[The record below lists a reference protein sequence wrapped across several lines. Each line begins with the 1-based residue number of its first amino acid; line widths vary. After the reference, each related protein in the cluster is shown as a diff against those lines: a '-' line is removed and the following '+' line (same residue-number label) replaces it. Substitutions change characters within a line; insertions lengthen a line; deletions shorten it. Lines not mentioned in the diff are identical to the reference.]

1 MLTPEDAAKPAS
13 SGVSIERADGVTFV
27 PVSREH
33 DSVRLPSPAFADPI
47 NCPLNSR
54 RQGQCIGGRRR
65 DVINGPGR
73 PPFRDQQSTKWMA
86 DAVALG
92 RPADV
97 PVRQLGVKPPKPS
110 LSVTDGARPQP
121 FLVSRTTR
129 PARSARLTICYRPS
143 GARRPACTCR
153 SSTGRLSALG
163 LSLRFDLG
171 SFSDRVLPSA
181 TRPPAA

>member
-1 MLTPEDAAKPAS
+1 M
-13 SGVSIERADGVTFV
+13 TFV
-27 PVSREH
+27 AVSREH

-121 FLVSRTTR
+121 FLVSCATKRAAGGSFRRTTR